1 MRKIYS
7 SNIRLDSLLLAYF
20 DKNNF
25 KKSIKCQSKDGL
37 VWYIDNKSFDN
48 ICYYGFIVN
57 DSFWICDPNSIGY
70 TTFEGEIFSVGIT
83 GKKHNT
89 KMLNIISTETG
100 SDFLKENY
108 KIYDKKS
115 IFSNLDNAIC
125 FRANI
130 ENVIADSL
138 VILHILDPSGKIF
151 HMSSE
156 LLNENTVDGTR
167 LYYAG
172 MKVSDFL
179 VEGTWTFQL
188 VFGDKILCS
197 EEIKYKVYK
206 NGYMD
211 RAVNTSVSNQS
222 LINLKC

>member
-1 MRKIYS
+1 MRKIFS
-7 SNIRLDSLLLAYF
+7 SNIKLDSLLLAYF
-20 DKNNF
+20 DKNHL
-25 KKSIKCQSKDGL
+25 KKSIVCQSKDGL
-37 VWYIDNKSFDN
+37 VWYIDDQSFDN

-57 DSFWICDPNSIGY
+57 DSFWICDPNSIEY

-83 GKKHNT
+83 VKERIA
-89 KMLNIISTETG
+89 KMLNISSTETG
-100 SDFLKENY
+100 SDFIKENY

-130 ENVIADSL
+130 EGVITDSL
-138 VILHILDPSGKIF
+138 VILQILDPMGNIF

-156 LLNENTVDGTR
+156 LLNENKVDGR
-167 LYYAG
+167 RVYYAG
-172 MKVSDFL
+172 MRVSDFL

-188 VFGDKILCS
+188 VYGDKLLCS

-206 NGYMD
+206 NGYRD
-211 RAVNTSVSNQS
+211 RAINTKASNQS
-222 LINLKC
+222 LINFKC